1 MTDDPAGDDVP
12 EGGQEDAAQPRAA
25 GIRSVRRENSE
36 RLDEFPKRKHPH
48 TRLKWR
54 IRRAFGATNTRR
66 VKLLNEVSGSTA
78 PILQDALDNEVISR
92 LYQLGEDRDKMPQQ
106 F

>member
-36 RLDEFPKRKHPH
+36 RLDE
-48 TRLKWR
+48 L
-54 IRRAFGATNTRR
+54 
-66 VKLLNEVSGSTA
+66 ST
-78 PILQDALDNEVISR
+78 
-92 LYQLGEDRDKMPQQ
+92 
-106 F
+106 